1 MLLLESISLDSFL
14 EKNSSVYT
22 VCILL
27 NQEDTFSMIVA
38 DSMAIGIQEG
48 THLAI
53 LSCSW
58 KLTQIHLLFLT
69 ILTLLV

>member
-1 MLLLESISLDSFL
+1 MLLLESIGLDSSL
-14 EKNSSVYT
+14 EKSSSAHV
-22 VCILL
+22 VCIPS
-27 NQEDTFSMIVA
+27 NQGETFSTIVA
-38 DSMAIGIQEG
+38 DSTAIGIQEG

-58 KLTQIHLLFLT
+58 KLTLMCLLFLT